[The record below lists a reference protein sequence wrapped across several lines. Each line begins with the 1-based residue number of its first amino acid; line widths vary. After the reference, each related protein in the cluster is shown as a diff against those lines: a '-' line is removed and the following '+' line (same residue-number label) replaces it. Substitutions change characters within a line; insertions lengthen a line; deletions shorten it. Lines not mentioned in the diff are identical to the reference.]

1 MKGLELAR
9 AYWEACGA
17 PMIREQFPEYEEII
31 AAALTGSGS
40 EC

>member
-9 AYWEACGA
+9 AYWEAFGV
-17 PMIREQFPEYEEII
+17 PMIREQFPEYEGIV

-40 EC
+40 E